1 MQPHIG
7 YTHPYD
13 KLFSWKFQPP
23 DGESGFKTKRRE
35 GREGLIHSK
44 NTQNLAFLKPT
55 VRIEQNTILKVDSEG
70 QKSKIEVFKNFQGS
84 NFHKKSILNRLKP
97 EFWIEI

>member
-1 MQPHIG
+1 MKISA
-7 YTHPYD
+7 TR
-13 KLFSWKFQPP
+13 WRVRFQN
-23 DGESGFKTKRRE
+23 RE
-35 GREGLIHSK
+35 KGGQEGLIHSK

-70 QKSKIEVFKNFQGS
+70 QKSKIDVFKKFLGS
-84 NFHKKSILNRLKP
+84 NLHKNSILNRLKP